1 MKRNILGPRIRERR
15 REMGITQADLARKL
29 EISAPYLNLIEHNK
43 RVIGGSLLT
52 RVAQQLQLPIEQ
64 LDGASDRRL
73 LDALNEIGRAP
84 DMHPLEVEIDSS
96 GEFIGRFPGWAK
108 AVAALARKEI
118 QATQVSKMLADRL
131 SHDPFISDTVHRML
145 THSASLRS
153 AAEIIEQFPDL
164 EGDQL
169 SRFNHII
176 SEESRSLAEIGDALA
191 SFFDNAA
198 MAKRNLTPLDE
209 IDDWFDHRENYFA
222 DIESRAAR
230 LHEQMITGSKAVRYT
245 FARNL
250 AEDSLKDI
258 IERVV
263 KEEPLLETELARNR
277 GVDILIQYAR
287 NAILV
292 PLHLLAQQV
301 KDLRYDVELLADVF
315 AVDFKV
321 ICERL
326 TALHGS
332 HETPRFGYYQCNA
345 AGTILRS
352 RNLPGIG
359 PAKYGSACPLWLLF
373 RAQQTP
379 MTTLRQLVQMPDG
392 DRFVFVARASADNVP
407 GFNQPTH
414 FITDMLV
421 IRHTDSL
428 ETTYAPRPD
437 TLTEPVGVSCRACP
451 RENCNHRASDPLSG

>member
-15 REMGITQADLARKL
+15 REMGITQADLARNL

-43 RVIGGSLLT
+43 RVISGSLLT
-52 RVAQQLQLPIEQ
+52 RVAQALQLPIEQ

-73 LDALNEIGRAP
+73 LDTLNEIGRAP
-84 DMHPLEVEIDSS
+84 DMHSLEVEIDSS
-96 GEFIGRFPGWAK
+96 GELIGRFPGWAR
-108 AVAALARKEI
+108 AMAALARKEQ

-145 THSASLRS
+145 THTASLRS

-164 EGDQL
+164 EREQL
-169 SRFNHII
+169 IRFNQIV

-191 SFFDNAA
+191 AFFDNAA

-209 IDDWFDHRENYFA
+209 IDDWFDHRENYFPE
-222 DIESRAAR
+222 IESRAAR
-230 LHEQMITGSKAVRYT
+230 LHEQLSEGSKTVRYT
-245 FARNL
+245 IARNL

-258 IERVV
+258 IEGIV
-263 KEEPLLETELARNR
+263 KEEPLLETELARHR
-277 GVDILIQYAR
+277 GVDILMQYAR

-292 PLHLLAQQV
+292 PIHLLAQQV
-301 KDLRYDVELLADVF
+301 NLYRYDVEFLADVF
-315 AVDFKV
+315 AVDFNV

-326 TALHGS
+326 CALHGNQDA
-332 HETPRFGYYQCNA
+332 PRFGYYQCNA
-345 AGTILRS
+345 AGTILSS
-352 RNLPGIG
+352 RNIPGIN

-392 DRFVFVARASADNVP
+392 ERFVFIAKASADSVP
-407 GFNQPTH
+407 GFNQPVH
-414 FITDMLV
+414 LITDMLV
-421 IRHTDSL
+421 VRHQDTIG
-428 ETTYAPRPD
+428 TAYAPRPD
-437 TLTEPVGVSCRACP
+437 TLTEAVGISCRACP
-451 RENCNHRASDPLSG
+451 RDNCQHRATDPLSG